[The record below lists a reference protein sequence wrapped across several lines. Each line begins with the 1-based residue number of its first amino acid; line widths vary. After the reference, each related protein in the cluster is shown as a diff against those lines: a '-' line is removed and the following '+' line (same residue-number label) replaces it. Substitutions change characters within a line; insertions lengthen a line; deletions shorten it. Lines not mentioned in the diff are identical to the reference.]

1 MKRLLTTAA
10 ALALMTGA
18 AMAQT
23 NIQPSDPEQAQ
34 RRGGIAQPPGP
45 GEGPAGT
52 KQCSGGTAEAVGAGS
67 SCSAQ
72 PSAAQPKGGS
82 AAGTTVQP
90 SDPEESQRKG
100 TVNQPGGTVT
110 R

>member
-23 NIQPSDPEQAQ
+23 NTQPSDPEEAQ
-34 RRGGIAQPPGP
+34 RKGTIAQPPGP
-45 GEGPAGT
+45 GEGP
-52 KQCSGGTAEAVGAGS
+52 SGGGAATTGAGS
-67 SCSAQ
+67 SGSAT
-72 PSAAQPKGGS
+72 PSAAQPRSGS
-82 AAGTTVQP
+82 AVGTTVQP
-90 SDPEESQRKG
+90 SDAEESQRKG
-100 TVNQPGGTVT
+100 TINQPGGTVT